1 MFIKRI
7 ELNNY
12 RIYYHKNSINFDSS
26 DGKNISIVSGYNGFG
41 KTTFLTSLVWCL
53 YGTNMQEVDPVFKKK
68 ILNKGGYR
76 KFLTDSI
83 NYKALANNE
92 THCDVSLTFS
102 DVQIPG
108 VICDQICVK
117 RSYSLGSKS
126 DKLEIFIDGEENEL
140 VREIGND
147 VFIQDF
153 LLPKEIAKFF
163 FFDAEEITSIAE
175 INSIEDKRKLSRAYS
190 EVLGIKKY
198 EDLKENLSNLK
209 LRYIKDSASIGDQNK
224 LNEAEKEVENLE
236 NKISDLESTVQENQ
250 NKKEELKSKS
260 DEYQLLLI
268 REGSSMTSDEINSL
282 RKEKE
287 RLNIEKQQIQNSFKE
302 MLTLL
307 PLAMNKDL
315 LKEIEVQV
323 GKELAVTNKD
333 TQDQLQNQL
342 SDVQQEINDIIVDGD
357 NDSKSKIEAIF
368 NRRLKDLSLV
378 DNRNVIHSFTTE
390 ETLNLKS
397 LINNIETNFKSRLDD
412 INRKLKINKS
422 ELHKISRTLSNSE
435 TKQNDK
441 VIVDIRNQ
449 KNKIDTQISKL
460 EIDNLKCSESKGELS
475 NLIVSKIRYRDE
487 LRKKVK
493 ISSKFTKK
501 DKLVDKLNSNL
512 ETFIAEMK
520 KEKRKSLEGKILNS
534 LNTLMH
540 KKDFIKK
547 VSIEIVNDLID
558 IKLLNGRGVEIKKE
572 NFSKGEKQLYATALL
587 KSLVE
592 ESNIHF
598 PVFIDSPLQKFD
610 ERHSDSVIL
619 KFYPS
624 ISDQVVL
631 FPLLN
636 KELRK
641 EEYEKIKS
649 KINNSFIIHQID
661 DESSEL
667 VSVDPNELFDKNQ
680 EININSIEHV

>member
-1 MFIKRI
+1 MFIKTI

-12 RIYYHKNSINFDSS
+12 RIYYHKNSIDFNSQ

-53 YGTNMQEVDPVFKKK
+53 YGANMQEVDPVFKKK
-68 ILNKGGYR
+68 IINKGGYR

-83 NYKALANNE
+83 NYKALSQNE
-92 THCDVSLTFS
+92 THCNVSITFS

-108 VICDQICVK
+108 VICDQICIQ
-117 RSYSLGSKS
+117 RSYTLGSQS

-140 VREIGND
+140 VKEIGND

-175 INSIEDKRKLSRAYS
+175 IISIEDKRKLSRAYS

-209 LRYIKDSASIGDQNK
+209 LRYIKDSASADDQTK
-224 LNEAEKEVENLE
+224 LEEAEIEVENLE
-236 NKISDLESTVQENQ
+236 SEISALDLSIQKNQ
-250 NKKEELKSKS
+250 NTKEELKSKS
-260 DEYQLLLI
+260 AEYQLLLI
-268 REGSSMTSDEINSL
+268 REGSSMTTEEILKL

-287 RLNIEKQQIQNSFKE
+287 KLLEEKTQIQNSFKE

-307 PLAMNKDL
+307 PLAMNKEL
-315 LKEIEVQV
+315 LKDIENQVATESSFSDENTKVQL
-323 GKELAVTNKD
+323 K
-333 TQDQLQNQL
+333 NQL
-342 SDVQQEINDIIVDGD
+342 TDIQKEINDLLMDD
-357 NDSKSKIEAIF
+357 TKSKKQIKTIFQRRLTNFSQEENKEAI
-368 NRRLKDLSLV
+368 
-378 DNRNVIHSFTTE
+378 HAFTME
-390 ETLNLKS
+390 ETLSLKA

-412 INRKLKINKS
+412 INRRVKINKS
-422 ELHKISRTLSNSE
+422 ELHKISRILSNSE

-441 VIVDIRNQ
+441 VILDIRNQ
-449 KNKIDTQISKL
+449 KKEVDNSIAQL
-460 EIDNLKCSESKGELS
+460 EIDNLKFSENKGELS
-475 NLIVSKIRYRDE
+475 NLIISKIRYRDE

-493 ISSKFTKK
+493 ISSKYTQK
-501 DKLVDKLNSNL
+501 DQLVDKLNGNL
-512 ETFIAEMK
+512 EKFVSEMK
-520 KEKRKSLEGKILNS
+520 KEKKKSLERKILNS
-534 LNTLMH
+534 LTTLMH
-540 KKDFIKK
+540 KKDFVKQ
-547 VSIEIVNDLID
+547 VSIEIVQDLID
-558 IKLLNGRGVEIKKE
+558 IKLLNSRGVEIKKE

-661 DESSEL
+661 EESSEL
-667 VSVDPNELFDKNQ
+667 ITVSPNELFEKNQ
-680 EININSIEHV
+680 EININSVEHV

>member
-1 MFIKRI
+1 MFIKTI

-12 RIYYHKNSINFDSS
+12 RIYYHKNSIDFNSQ

-53 YGTNMQEVDPVFKKK
+53 YGANMQEVDPVFKKK
-68 ILNKGGYR
+68 IINKGGYR

-83 NYKALANNE
+83 NYKALSQNE
-92 THCDVSLTFS
+92 THCNVSITFS

-108 VICDQICVK
+108 VICDQICIQ
-117 RSYSLGSKS
+117 RSYTLGSQS

-140 VREIGND
+140 VKEIGND

-175 INSIEDKRKLSRAYS
+175 IISIEDKRKLSRAYS

-209 LRYIKDSASIGDQNK
+209 LRYIKDSASADDQTK
-224 LNEAEKEVENLE
+224 LEEAEIEVENLE
-236 NKISDLESTVQENQ
+236 SEISALDLSIQKNQ
-250 NKKEELKSKS
+250 NTKEELKSKS
-260 DEYQLLLI
+260 AEYQLLLI
-268 REGSSMTSDEINSL
+268 REGSSMTTEEILKL

-287 RLNIEKQQIQNSFKE
+287 KLLEEKTQIQNSFKE

-307 PLAMNKDL
+307 PLAMNKEL
-315 LKEIEVQV
+315 LKDIDNQVATESSFSDENTKVQL
-323 GKELAVTNKD
+323 K
-333 TQDQLQNQL
+333 NQL
-342 SDVQQEINDIIVDGD
+342 TDIQKEINDLLMDD
-357 NDSKSKIEAIF
+357 TKSKKQIKTIFQRRLTNFSQEENKEAI
-368 NRRLKDLSLV
+368 
-378 DNRNVIHSFTTE
+378 HAFTME
-390 ETLNLKS
+390 ETLSLKA

-412 INRKLKINKS
+412 INRRVKINKS
-422 ELHKISRTLSNSE
+422 ELHKISRILSNSE

-441 VIVDIRNQ
+441 VILDIRNQ
-449 KNKIDTQISKL
+449 KKEVDNSIAQL
-460 EIDNLKCSESKGELS
+460 EIDNLKFSENKGELS
-475 NLIVSKIRYRDE
+475 NLIISKIRYRDE

-493 ISSKFTKK
+493 ISSKYTQK
-501 DKLVDKLNSNL
+501 DQLVDKLNGNL
-512 ETFIAEMK
+512 EKFVSEMK
-520 KEKRKSLEGKILNS
+520 KEKKKSLERKILNS
-534 LNTLMH
+534 LTTLMH
-540 KKDFIKK
+540 KKDFVKQ
-547 VSIEIVNDLID
+547 VSIEIVQDLID
-558 IKLLNGRGVEIKKE
+558 IKLLNSRGVEIKKE

-661 DESSEL
+661 EESSEL
-667 VSVDPNELFDKNQ
+667 ITVSPNELFEKNQ
-680 EININSIEHV
+680 EININSVEHV